1 MHYGATI
8 ATTTPAANP
17 TVPPTLGLGANW
29 RQFAL
34 LIAVNAFVGGMVGM
48 ERTVLPLL
56 AGEEFGIASKTAAI
70 SFVATFGAAKALA
83 NLFAGPLSEKYSR
96 RRILIAGWLFGIP
109 VPFVLILAPSWGWI
123 IGANAL
129 LGLNQGLAWSM
140 TVNMKVDLVG
150 PSRRGLALGLN
161 EAAGYLSVAAA
172 AFATGVIADRY
183 GLRPEPFYLGIVFA
197 ACGLGLSVLFVKDT
211 RPHVVVE
218 TEQHNVEETTTLSAA
233 FARTSWRDS
242 RLFGISQA
250 GFVNNLNDAL
260 AWGVFPLFFVSRGLS
275 LQEVGILAA
284 VYPLVWGALQMGT
297 GWLSDTIGRS
307 PLIIAGM
314 LLQAAAIS
322 LVGFGDSFGPW
333 LIAVALLGVGT
344 AMVYP
349 VLLAAIGDSVHPA
362 SRATYLGVYRF
373 WRDAGAMIGALVAGV
388 IADLLGFQSS
398 IQVVAALTAA
408 SGVLAAVTLS
418 KQKAK
423 VSA

>member
-8 ATTTPAANP
+8 ATATPAANP

-34 LIAVNAFVGGMVGM
+34 LIAINAFVGGMVGM

-70 SFVATFGAAKALA
+70 SFVATFGFAKALA

-96 RRILIAGWLFGIP
+96 KRILIAGWLFGIP
-109 VPFVLILAPSWGWI
+109 VPFVLIFAPSWGWI

-218 TEQHNVEETTTLSAA
+218 TEQHDVEETPTLSAA

-322 LVGFGDSFGPW
+322 LVGIGDSFEPW

-373 WRDAGAMIGALVAGV
+373 WRDAGAMIGALVAGA

-418 KQKAK
+418 KRKAK

>member
-1 MHYGATI
+1 MRRGTTI
-8 ATTTPAANP
+8 ATTAPAANP
-17 TVPPTLGLGANW
+17 VVPPTLGLGANW

-34 LIAVNAFVGGMVGM
+34 LIAINAFVGGMVGM
-48 ERTVLPLL
+48 ERSILPLL

-70 SFVATFGAAKALA
+70 SFVATFGLAKAMA
-83 NLFAGPLSEKYSR
+83 NLFAGPLSETYSR
-96 RRILIAGWLFGIP
+96 RRILIAGWIFAIP
-109 VPFVLILAPSWGWI
+109 VPFILILAPSWGWI

-140 TVNMKVDLVG
+140 TVNMKVDLAG

-218 TEQHNVEETTTLSAA
+218 TELHDEAETTTLSAA

-297 GWLSDTIGRS
+297 GWLSDTTGRS
-307 PLIIAGM
+307 PLIVGGM

-322 LVGFGDSFGPW
+322 LVGIGDGFEAW
-333 LIAVALLGVGT
+333 LVAVALLGVGT

-373 WRDAGAMIGALVAGV
+373 WRDAGAMTGALVAGA
-388 IADLLGFQSS
+388 IADLLGFQTS

-408 SGVLAAVTLS
+408 SGVLAVVTLS
-418 KQKAK
+418 TQKVK
-423 VSA
+423 VTA

>member
-1 MHYGATI
+1 MHYEATI
-8 ATTTPAANP
+8 ATTAQAANP

-34 LIAVNAFVGGMVGM
+34 LIAINAFVGGMVGM

-70 SFVATFGAAKALA
+70 SFVATFGLAKAFA

-172 AFATGVIADRY
+172 AFATGVIADNY

-211 RPHVVVE
+211 RPHVAVE
-218 TEQHNVEETTTLSAA
+218 TEQLEVQETTTLSAA
-233 FARTSWRDS
+233 FARTSWRDT

-307 PLIIAGM
+307 PLIIGGM
-314 LLQAAAIS
+314 LLQAVAIS
-322 LVGFGDSFGPW
+322 LVGIGDSFGPW

-388 IADLLGFQSS
+388 IADVLGFQSS

-408 SGVLAAVTLS
+408 SGILAAVTLS
-418 KQKAK
+418 KQKAT
-423 VSA
+423 VAA

>member
-8 ATTTPAANP
+8 ATTARAANS
-17 TVPPTLGLGANW
+17 TVPPTLGLGPNW

-34 LIAVNAFVGGMVGM
+34 LIAINAFVGGMVGM

-70 SFVATFGAAKALA
+70 SFVATFGLAKALA

-96 RRILIAGWLFGIP
+96 RRILIAGWLFAIP

-123 IGANAL
+123 IAANAL

-211 RPHVVVE
+211 RPHVAVE
-218 TEQHNVEETTTLSAA
+218 TDQHGVEETATLAAA
-233 FARTSWRDS
+233 FARTSWKDG

-297 GWLSDTIGRS
+297 GWLSDAIGRS
-307 PLIIAGM
+307 PLIIGGM
-314 LLQAAAIS
+314 LLQAVAIS
-322 LVGFGDSFGPW
+322 LVGIGDSFEPW

-373 WRDAGAMIGALVAGV
+373 WRDAGAMIGALVAGA
-388 IADLLGFQSS
+388 IADALGFQSS

-408 SGVLAAVTLS
+408 SGILAAVTLI

-423 VSA
+423 VAV

>member
-1 MHYGATI
+1 
-8 ATTTPAANP
+8 
-17 TVPPTLGLGANW
+17 
-29 RQFAL
+29 
-34 LIAVNAFVGGMVGM
+34 
-48 ERTVLPLL
+48 
-56 AGEEFGIASKTAAI
+56 
-70 SFVATFGAAKALA
+70 
-83 NLFAGPLSEKYSR
+83 
-96 RRILIAGWLFGIP
+96 
-109 VPFVLILAPSWGWI
+109 
-123 IGANAL
+123 
-129 LGLNQGLAWSM
+129 
-140 TVNMKVDLVG
+140 
-150 PSRRGLALGLN
+150 
-161 EAAGYLSVAAA
+161 
-172 AFATGVIADRY
+172 
-183 GLRPEPFYLGIVFA
+183 
-197 ACGLGLSVLFVKDT
+197 
-211 RPHVVVE
+211 
-218 TEQHNVEETTTLSAA
+218 
-233 FARTSWRDS
+233 
-242 RLFGISQA
+242 
-250 GFVNNLNDAL
+250 
-260 AWGVFPLFFVSRGLS
+260 LFFVSRGLS

-373 WRDAGAMIGALVAGV
+373 WRDAGTMIGALVAGV